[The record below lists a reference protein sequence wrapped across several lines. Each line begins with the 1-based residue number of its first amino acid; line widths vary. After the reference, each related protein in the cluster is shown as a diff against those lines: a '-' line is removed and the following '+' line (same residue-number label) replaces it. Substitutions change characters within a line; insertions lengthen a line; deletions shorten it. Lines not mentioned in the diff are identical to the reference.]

1 MSQLI
6 LIEGLDEEDWIKSMY
21 IQYIIHSLFTATRL
35 HVLFTTHYQA
45 KEKLEKNVI
54 FNYKMKRLL
63 CIYCSKNEK
72 KAFLEWIFNKKNL
85 KFKMLL
91 DFIYVYQYHS
101 SKKKLAK
108 NSTNNLSFEIYMQ
121 IFKLCDIHYFVR
133 NIVFTC

>member
-72 KAFLEWIFNKKNL
+72 KTFLEWIFNKK
-85 KFKMLL
+85 K
-91 DFIYVYQYHS
+91 
-101 SKKKLAK
+101 
-108 NSTNNLSFEIYMQ
+108 T
-121 IFKLCDIHYFVR
+121 
-133 NIVFTC
+133 